1 MLGIILANEIGTL
14 LNDLS
19 IGIAGNYQVLS
30 IFILLGV
37 FVITYLFGREIFA
50 LLATSLTAIGM
61 AVWRTEFNTFLLSLV
76 AVVFGVLIVMLIY
89 RITNK

>member
-1 MLGIILANEIGTL
+1 MVGIILSYEIGTL
-14 LNDLS
+14 MNELGL
-19 IGIAGNYQVLS
+19 GIAGSYQLLS
-30 IFILLGV
+30 IAILLLV
-37 FVITYLFGREIFA
+37 FIITYLFGREIFA

-61 AVWRTEFNTFLLSLV
+61 SVWNTEFNTFLLALV

>member
-1 MLGIILANEIGTL
+1 MNGIILSYEIGNL
-14 LNDLS
+14 INELGL
-19 IGIAGNYQVLS
+19 GIAGSYEVMS
-30 IFILLGV
+30 IFILLLV
-37 FVITYLFGREIFA
+37 FIISYLFGREIFA

-61 AVWRTEFNTFLLSLV
+61 SIWNSEFNTFLLALV